1 MLDLW
6 TEFIHLTLLPPE
18 ERKWL
23 PMLQAWTL
31 CPRVFKWKREKGPEE
46 LINTRITNHR
56 IMKCRKRLRRA
67 EYVPINTSKNLKIY
81 FKIS

>member
-23 PMLQAWTL
+23 LMCQAWTL
-31 CPRVFKWKREKGPEE
+31 CPQVFMWKREKGPKE

-56 IMKCRKRLRRA
+56 IMKCRKRLRSA
-67 EYVPINTSKNLKIY
+67 KYVPINTSKNFKIY
-81 FKIS
+81 FKIP